1 MLCRINFLAR
11 RSFHYARLGLLT
23 LLSAIGLGLGLSSWT
38 GCAHYQL
45 GSEPKTK
52 FASLFIAPVTSSVSL
67 PQAQVLLT
75 TQLREAFIRDGRV
88 TLTDSADTAEASLQI
103 SLADYHRAAAVARSD
118 DTGLAR
124 RFDVTLQA
132 TATLTDNR
140 TRQAYFTRR
149 PLSAKRGV
157 FTDSGLVASEYQA
170 LPLLAEQLA
179 EASVHAVLDTW

>member
-11 RSFHYARLGLLT
+11 RSFHDARLGLLT

-75 TQLREAFIRDGRV
+75 TQLRAAFIRDGRV
-88 TLTDSADTAEASLQI
+88 TLTDSADTAEASLHLT
-103 SLADYHRAAAVARSD
+103 LADYHRAAAVARRRGRH
-118 DTGLAR
+118 DTRAR
-124 RFDVTLQA
+124 VRAHPKAAVDGA
-132 TATLTDNR
+132 
-140 TRQAYFTRR
+140 
-149 PLSAKRGV
+149 
-157 FTDSGLVASEYQA
+157 
-170 LPLLAEQLA
+170 
-179 EASVHAVLDTW
+179 HAAAGYRS

>member
-52 FASLFIAPVTSSVSL
+52 FASLFIAPVLSSVSL

-103 SLADYHRAAAVARSD
+103 SL
-118 DTGLAR
+118 
-124 RFDVTLQA
+124 
-132 TATLTDNR
+132 
-140 TRQAYFTRR
+140 
-149 PLSAKRGV
+149 
-157 FTDSGLVASEYQA
+157 
-170 LPLLAEQLA
+170 
-179 EASVHAVLDTW
+179 

>member
-1 MLCRINFLAR
+1 MNFLAR
-11 RSFHYARLGLLT
+11 TYSQSARLHCLILVSATGLL
-23 LLSAIGLGLGLSSWT
+23 LGSSGLT

-45 GSEPKTK
+45 GAEPKVK
-52 FASLFIAPVTSSVSL
+52 FTSLFIAPVTSSVSL

-88 TLTDSADTAEASLQI
+88 TLTDSAATAEACLQI
-103 SLADYHRAAAVARSD
+103 SIADYHRAAAVARSD
-118 DTGLAR
+118 DTGLSR

-140 TRQAYFTRR
+140 THQPYFSRR
-149 PLSAKRGV
+149 SLTAKRGV
-157 FTDSGLVASEYQA
+157 FTDSGLIPSEYQT

-179 EASVHAVLDTW
+179 TASVHAVLDTW